1 MLHSGKLKINIQS
14 CTYLSFLFFAWRW
27 LILIRAAVGSSGPGG
42 GGDGDLVKLTSL
54 ISLAELLISSKDLSF
69 VTQLANKI

>member
-1 MLHSGKLKINIQS
+1 M
-14 CTYLSFLFFAWRW
+14 
-27 LILIRAAVGSSGPGG
+27 GSSGPGG